1 VRKLVVSTALATV
14 LAGAAPAQPPLELPV
29 ERVSV
34 ELRGREQVRAAI
46 TAPAWPAGVPRTFA
60 AERLVL
66 DTVEVPLAEPALL
79 ENAGGRTVVRVAAD
93 LAALPREVLGTA
105 IGPVSLHWE
114 GLDEAGEPLARVGGV
129 VDVRD
134 PQRVQM
140 PSDLVAQ
147 RFVRLT
153 PVAITPL
160 GDTIGLR
167 LLLTVYNPFSFD
179 VLGTRLE
186 YSLGVGG
193 TKLVT
198 GHRGGF
204 RLRSGRWSDVLVE
217 EEIPSA
223 ALTGSLLGVLR
234 GEPLSIQ
241 GGLGLLTPQGERF
254 LTIERQASR

>member
-1 VRKLVVSTALATV
+1 MGRHAVWIALATV
-14 LAGAAPAQPPLELPV
+14 LAGAAPAQPPVELPV
-29 ERVSV
+29 ERVAV
-34 ELRGREQVRAAI
+34 ELRGREQLRAAI

-60 AERLVL
+60 TERLIL
-66 DTVEVPLAEPALL
+66 DAVEIPLAEPAIL

-93 LAALPREVLGTA
+93 LAAVPREALGTA
-105 IGPVSLHWE
+105 VGPVSLHWE
-114 GLDEAGEPLARVGGV
+114 GLDEAGEPLVKVGGV

-134 PQRVQM
+134 PQRVQVQ
-140 PSDLVAQ
+140 SDLVAQ

-193 TKLVT
+193 TKIVT

-204 RLRSGRWSDVLVE
+204 RLRSGRWSDVLVD
-217 EEIPSA
+217 EEIPAA

-234 GEPLSIQ
+234 GEPLSLQ
-241 GGLGLLTPQGERF
+241 GGIGLLTPQGERF
-254 LTIERQASR
+254 LAIERQASR

>member
-1 VRKLVVSTALATV
+1 VRRHAASIALATV
-14 LAGAAPAQPPLELPV
+14 LAGAALAQPPVELPV
-29 ERVSV
+29 ERVVV

-46 TAPAWPAGVPRTFA
+46 TAPAWPAAVPRTFA

-66 DTVEVPLAEPALL
+66 DAVEIPLAEPAAL
-79 ENAGGRTVVRVAAD
+79 ETVGGRTVVRVAAD
-93 LAALPREVLGTA
+93 LAAVPREVLGTA
-105 IGPVSLHWE
+105 VGPVSLHWE
-114 GLDEAGEPLARVGGV
+114 GLDEAGDPLIAVGGV

-134 PQRVQM
+134 PRRVQL
-140 PSDLVAQ
+140 PDGLLAQ

-193 TKLVT
+193 VKLVT

-204 RLRSGRWSDVLVE
+204 RLRSGRWSDILVDE
-217 EEIPSA
+217 EVPAA

-234 GEPLSIQ
+234 GEPLSLQ

-254 LTIERQASR
+254 IAIERQASR

>member
-1 VRKLVVSTALATV
+1 VV
-14 LAGAAPAQPPLELPV
+14 
-29 ERVSV
+29 V

-46 TAPAWPAGVPRTFA
+46 TAPAWPAAMPRTFA

-66 DTVEVPLAEPALL
+66 DGVEIPLAEPAAL
-79 ENAGGRTVVRVAAD
+79 ENVGGRTVVRVAAD
-93 LAALPREVLGTA
+93 LAEMPREVLGTA
-105 IGPVSLHWE
+105 VGPVSLHWE
-114 GLDEAGEPLARVGGV
+114 GLDESGDPLVTVGGV

-134 PQRVQM
+134 PRRVQL
-140 PSDLVAQ
+140 PEGLVAQ

-193 TKLVT
+193 TKIVT

-204 RLRSGRWSDVLVE
+204 RLRSGRWSDVLVD
-217 EEIPSA
+217 EEIPAA

-234 GEPLSIQ
+234 GEPLSLQ

-254 LTIERQASR
+254 LAVERQASR

>member
-1 VRKLVVSTALATV
+1 VGRHAASIALATV
-14 LAGAAPAQPPLELPV
+14 LAGAAPVQPPVELPV
-29 ERVSV
+29 ERVTV

-46 TAPAWPAGVPRTFA
+46 TAPAWPAAVPRTFA
-60 AERLVL
+60 AERLIL
-66 DTVEVPLAEPALL
+66 DAVEIPLAEPAVV
-79 ENAGGRTVVRVAAD
+79 ENGGGRTVVRVAAD
-93 LAALPREVLGTA
+93 LTAVPREALGTA
-105 IGPVSLHWE
+105 VGPVSLHWE
-114 GLDEAGEPLARVGGV
+114 GLDEAGEALVKVGGV
-129 VDVRD
+129 VDLRD
-134 PQRVQM
+134 PQRVQL
-140 PSDLVAQ
+140 PDGLVAQ

-193 TKLVT
+193 TKIVT
-198 GHRGGF
+198 GHRGSF
-204 RLRSGRWSDVLVE
+204 RLRSGRWSDILVDE
-217 EEIPSA
+217 EVPAA

-234 GEPLSIQ
+234 GEPLLLQ

-254 LTIERQASR
+254 IAIERQASR